1 MKAFQSRPFLVA
13 ATITASLCTSI
24 VPRPAHANIDK
35 RQAYNQIENGQIQS
49 VKARL
54 QEELRKNPANLQAAN
69 DLAVVLIAENQSDA
83 ARSVLEAALLAHP
96 NASDAFKNLRELAAR
111 QYADAYAK
119 AMGTQSK
126 RKDEPIRGAQLES
139 QQVKRAIALADA
151 KAQEA
156 ARQAKLAAERA
167 EAERQA
173 KLAAE
178 QARLAAAE
186 KAKRE
191 AEQQAAAAKAAQAA
205 QVAQATQATPA
216 AKPTEPATVVA
227 AAKPAAAPAAS
238 SSAGQPAADRTAS
251 DASAGDQALKQAVL
265 AWADSWEK
273 KNFKKYAGFYSETF
287 KAPKFPTKAK
297 WVEYRRP
304 RVMNKGRISV
314 RVDNIELK
322 VVGTN
327 TREVKFLQ
335 RYESGSLKVR
345 TTKKQL
351 WVLEGT
357 SWRIRSEES

>member
-1 MKAFQSRPFLVA
+1 MNAFRSRPYLVA
-13 ATITASLCTSI
+13 ATITASLCTALAI
-24 VPRPAHANIDK
+24 KPAHANIDK
-35 RQAYNQIENGQIQS
+35 RQAYTQIENGQIQS
-49 VKARL
+49 VKSRL

-83 ARSVLEAALLAHP
+83 ARSVLESALMAHP
-96 NASDAFKNLRELAAR
+96 SASDAFKNLRELAAR

-191 AEQQAAAAKAAQAA
+191 AEQQAAAAKAAQ
-205 QVAQATQATPA
+205 VAQASKPA
-216 AKPTEPATVVA
+216 EPTTLA
-227 AAKPAAAPAAS
+227 AAKPVAQPAPAATSATSAAPAATE
-238 SSAGQPAADRTAS
+238 PAAP
-251 DASAGDQALKQAVL
+251 AGAANDEALKQAVL

-287 KAPKFPTKAK
+287 KASKFPSKAK
-297 WVEYRRP
+297 WIDYRRP
-304 RVMNKGRISV
+304 RVLNKGRISV
-314 RVDNIELK
+314 RVDNIEVK
-322 VVGTN
+322 AVGAN

-335 RYESGSLKVR
+335 RYESGSLRVR

>member
-1 MKAFQSRPFLVA
+1 MNAFRSRPFLVA
-13 ATITASLCTSI
+13 ATITASLCSAVTI
-24 VPRPAHANIDK
+24 KPAQANIDK

-49 VKARL
+49 VKSRL

-83 ARSVLEAALLAHP
+83 ARGVLEAALMAHP
-96 NASDAFKNLRELAAR
+96 SASDAFKNLRELAAR

-191 AEQQAAAAKAAQAA
+191 AEQQAAAAAAAKAA
-205 QVAQATQATPA
+205 QVAQASKPA
-216 AKPTEPATVVA
+216 EPTTVA
-227 AAKPAAAPAAS
+227 AAKPAPAAASATSAAPASEPTAAAGAS
-238 SSAGQPAADRTAS
+238 
-251 DASAGDQALKQAVL
+251 GDEALKQAVL

-287 KAPKFPTKAK
+287 KASKFPSKAK
-297 WVEYRRP
+297 WIDYRRP
-304 RVMNKGRISV
+304 RVLNKGRISV
-314 RVDNIELK
+314 RVDNIEVK
-322 VVGTN
+322 AVSAN

-335 RYESGSLKVR
+335 RYESGSLRVR

>member
-1 MKAFQSRPFLVA
+1 MNAFRSRPFLVA
-13 ATITASLCTSI
+13 ATITAGLCSAVVAI
-24 VPRPAHANIDK
+24 KPAQANIDK

-49 VKARL
+49 VKSRL

-83 ARSVLEAALLAHP
+83 ARGVLESALLAHP
-96 NASDAFKNLRELAAR
+96 SASDAFKNLRELAAR

-191 AEQQAAAAKAAQAA
+191 AEQQAAAAAAAKAA
-205 QVAQATQATPA
+205 QVAQVNKPA
-216 AKPTEPATVVA
+216 EPTTLA
-227 AAKPAAAPAAS
+227 AAKPAAQPAPVVAAATNAAPAADQ
-238 SSAGQPAADRTAS
+238 AAPAAGA
-251 DASAGDQALKQAVL
+251 AGDEALKQAVL

-287 KAPKFPTKAK
+287 KASKFPSKAK
-297 WVEYRRP
+297 WIDYRRP
-304 RVMNKGRISV
+304 RVLNKGRISV
-314 RVDNIELK
+314 RVDNIEVK
-322 VVGTN
+322 AVGAN

-335 RYESGSLKVR
+335 RYESGTLRVR

-351 WVLEGT
+351 WVLEGS

>member
-1 MKAFQSRPFLVA
+1 MNAFRSRPFLVA
-13 ATITASLCTSI
+13 ATITAGLWST
-24 VPRPAHANIDK
+24 VAVRPAQANIDK

-49 VKARL
+49 VKSKL

-69 DLAVVLIAENQSDA
+69 DLAVVLIAEDQPDA
-83 ARSVLEAALLAHP
+83 ARGVLEAALLAHP
-96 NASDAFKNLRELAAR
+96 NAADAFKNLRELAAR

-139 QQVKRAIALADA
+139 QQVKRAIAMADA

-173 KLAAE
+173 KLSAE
-178 QARLAAAE
+178 QARLAAAD

-191 AEQQAAAAKAAQAA
+191 AEQQAAAAKGAA
-205 QVAQATQATPA
+205 VAQANKPA
-216 AKPTEPATVVA
+216 ETTTLA
-227 AAKPAAAPAAS
+227 AANPSQAPKAS
-238 SSAGQPAADRTAS
+238 NASAQPAAESAPPASSAAS
-251 DASAGDQALKQAVL
+251 DEALKQAVV

-273 KNFKKYAGFYSETF
+273 KNFKKYAGFYSENF
-287 KAPKFPTKAK
+287 KASKFPTKAD
-297 WVEYRRP
+297 WIDHRRP

-314 RVDNIELK
+314 RVDNIEVK
-322 VVGTN
+322 AVSTS

-335 RYESGSLKVR
+335 RYESGSLRVR

-351 WVLEGT
+351 WVLEGS

>member
-1 MKAFQSRPFLVA
+1 MNAFRSRPFLVA
-13 ATITASLCTSI
+13 ATITASLCSAVTI
-24 VPRPAHANIDK
+24 KPAQANIDR

-49 VKARL
+49 VKSRL

-83 ARSVLEAALLAHP
+83 ARGVLEAALMAHP
-96 NASDAFKNLRELAAR
+96 SASDAFKNLRELAAR

-191 AEQQAAAAKAAQAA
+191 AEQQAAAAAAAKAA
-205 QVAQATQATPA
+205 QVAQASKPA
-216 AKPTEPATVVA
+216 EPTTVA
-227 AAKPAAAPAAS
+227 AAKPAPAAASATSAAPASEPTAAAGAS
-238 SSAGQPAADRTAS
+238 
-251 DASAGDQALKQAVL
+251 GDEALKQAVL

-287 KAPKFPTKAK
+287 KASKFPSKAK
-297 WVEYRRP
+297 WIDYRRP
-304 RVMNKGRISV
+304 RVLNKGRISV
-314 RVDNIELK
+314 RVDNIEVK
-322 VVGTN
+322 AVSAN

-335 RYESGSLKVR
+335 RYESGSLRVR

>member
-1 MKAFQSRPFLVA
+1 MNAFRSRPFLVA
-13 ATITASLCTSI
+13 ATIAASLCSPVAI
-24 VPRPAHANIDK
+24 KPAHANIDK

-49 VKARL
+49 VKSRL

-69 DLAVVLIAENQSDA
+69 DLAVVLIAENQTDA
-83 ARSVLEAALLAHP
+83 ARGVLESALLAHP
-96 NASDAFKNLRELAAR
+96 SAADAFKNLRELAAR

-178 QARLAAAE
+178 QARVAAAE

-191 AEQQAAAAKAAQAA
+191 AEQQAAAAAAAKAA
-205 QVAQATQATPA
+205 QVAQAN
-216 AKPTEPATVVA
+216 KPTEPTTLA
-227 AAKPAAAPAAS
+227 AAKPVAPTAPAAEQAAPG
-238 SSAGQPAADRTAS
+238 AGA
-251 DASAGDQALKQAVL
+251 AGDEALKQAVL

-287 KAPKFPTKAK
+287 KASKFPTKAK
-297 WVEYRRP
+297 WIDYRRP
-304 RVMNKGRISV
+304 RVLNKGRISV
-314 RVDNIELK
+314 RVDNVEVK
-322 VVGTN
+322 AVGAN

-335 RYESGSLKVR
+335 RYESGSLRVR

>member
-1 MKAFQSRPFLVA
+1 MNALRTRPFLVA
-13 ATITASLCTSI
+13 ATISAGLWSSVALM
-24 VPRPAHANIDK
+24 PAQANIDK

-49 VKARL
+49 VKSKL

-69 DLAVVLIAENQSDA
+69 DLAVVLIAEDQPDA
-83 ARSVLEAALLAHP
+83 ARGVLEAALLAHP
-96 NASDAFKNLRELAAR
+96 NAADAFKNLRELAAR

-173 KLAAE
+173 KVSAE
-178 QARLAAAE
+178 QARLAAAD

-191 AEQQAAAAKAAQAA
+191 AEQQAAAAKGA
-205 QVAQATQATPA
+205 QVAQASKPSETTALAAANPTQAP
-216 AKPTEPATVVA
+216 K
-227 AAKPAAAPAAS
+227 AS
-238 SSAGQPAADRTAS
+238 NASAQPAAESAPPAS
-251 DASAGDQALKQAVL
+251 SATGGDEALKQAVI

-273 KNFKKYAGFYSETF
+273 KNFKKYAGFYSENF
-287 KAPKFPTKAK
+287 KASKFPTKAD
-297 WVEYRRP
+297 WIDHRRP
-304 RVMNKGRISV
+304 RVLNKGRISV
-314 RVDNIELK
+314 RVDNIEVK
-322 VVGTN
+322 AVSAN

-335 RYESGSLKVR
+335 RYESGSLRVR

-351 WVLEGT
+351 WVLEGA

>member
-1 MKAFQSRPFLVA
+1 MNAFRSRPFLVA
-13 ATITASLCTSI
+13 ATIAAGLWSTIA
-24 VPRPAHANIDK
+24 VKPAQANIDK

-49 VKARL
+49 VKSKL

-69 DLAVVLIAENQSDA
+69 DLAVVLIAEDQPDA
-83 ARSVLEAALLAHP
+83 ARGVLEAALLAHP
-96 NASDAFKNLRELAAR
+96 NAADAFKNLRELAAR

-139 QQVKRAIALADA
+139 QQVKRAIAMADA

-173 KLAAE
+173 KLSAE
-178 QARLAAAE
+178 QARLAAAD

-191 AEQQAAAAKAAQAA
+191 AEQQAAAAQGA
-205 QVAQATQATPA
+205 QVAQANKPAEAT
-216 AKPTEPATVVA
+216 TLA
-227 AAKPAAAPAAS
+227 AASPSQAPKAS
-238 SSAGQPAADRTAS
+238 NASAQPAAESAPPAS
-251 DASAGDQALKQAVL
+251 SAAGDEALKQAVV

-273 KNFKKYAGFYSETF
+273 KNFKKYAGFYSENF
-287 KAPKFPTKAK
+287 KASKFPTKAD
-297 WVEYRRP
+297 WIDHRRP

-314 RVDNIELK
+314 RVDNIEVK
-322 VVGTN
+322 AVSAS

-335 RYESGSLKVR
+335 RYESGSLRVR

-351 WVLEGT
+351 WVLEGS

>member
-1 MKAFQSRPFLVA
+1 MNAFRSRPFLVA
-13 ATITASLCTSI
+13 ATITAGLWST
-24 VPRPAHANIDK
+24 VAVRPAQANIDK

-49 VKARL
+49 VKSKL

-69 DLAVVLIAENQSDA
+69 DLAVVLIAEDQPDA
-83 ARSVLEAALLAHP
+83 ARGVLEAALLAHP
-96 NASDAFKNLRELAAR
+96 NAADAFKNLRELAAR

-139 QQVKRAIALADA
+139 QQVKRAIAMADA

-173 KLAAE
+173 KLSAE
-178 QARLAAAE
+178 QARLAAAD

-191 AEQQAAAAKAAQAA
+191 AEQQAAAAKGAA
-205 QVAQATQATPA
+205 VAQANKPA
-216 AKPTEPATVVA
+216 ETTTLA
-227 AAKPAAAPAAS
+227 AANPSQAPKAS
-238 SSAGQPAADRTAS
+238 NASAQPAAESAPPAS
-251 DASAGDQALKQAVL
+251 SAAGDEALKQAVV

-273 KNFKKYAGFYSETF
+273 KNFKKYAGFYSENF
-287 KAPKFPTKAK
+287 KASKFPTKAD
-297 WVEYRRP
+297 WIDHRRP

-314 RVDNIELK
+314 RVDNIEVK
-322 VVGTN
+322 AVSAS

-335 RYESGSLKVR
+335 RYESGSLRVR

-351 WVLEGT
+351 WVLEGS

>member
-1 MKAFQSRPFLVA
+1 MNAFRSRPYLVA
-13 ATITASLCTSI
+13 ATITASLCSALAI
-24 VPRPAHANIDK
+24 KPAHANIDK
-35 RQAYNQIENGQIQS
+35 RQAYTQIENGQIQS
-49 VKARL
+49 VKSRL

-83 ARSVLEAALLAHP
+83 ARGVLESALMAHP
-96 NASDAFKNLRELAAR
+96 SAADAFKNLRELAAR

-186 KAKRE
+186 KTKRE
-191 AEQQAAAAKAAQAA
+191 AEQQAAAAKAAQ
-205 QVAQATQATPA
+205 VAQANKPA
-216 AKPTEPATVVA
+216 EPTTLA
-227 AAKPAAAPAAS
+227 AAKPAAQPAPAAT
-238 SSAGQPAADRTAS
+238 SATSAAPAATEPAAPAAAS
-251 DASAGDQALKQAVL
+251 SDDALKQAVL

-287 KAPKFPTKAK
+287 KASKFPTKAK
-297 WVEYRRP
+297 WIDHRRP

-314 RVDNIELK
+314 RVDNIEVK
-322 VVGTN
+322 AVSAN

-335 RYESGSLKVR
+335 RYESGSLRVR

>member
-1 MKAFQSRPFLVA
+1 LVA
-13 ATITASLCTSI
+13 ATITAGLWST
-24 VPRPAHANIDK
+24 VAVKPAQANIDK

-49 VKARL
+49 VKSKL

-69 DLAVVLIAENQSDA
+69 DLAVVLIAEDQPDA
-83 ARSVLEAALLAHP
+83 ARGVLEAALLAHP
-96 NASDAFKNLRELAAR
+96 NAADAFKNLRELAAR

-139 QQVKRAIALADA
+139 QQVKRAIAMADA

-173 KLAAE
+173 KLSAE
-178 QARLAAAE
+178 QARLAAAD

-191 AEQQAAAAKAAQAA
+191 AEQQAAAAKGA
-205 QVAQATQATPA
+205 QVAQANKPA
-216 AKPTEPATVVA
+216 EMTTLA
-227 AAKPAAAPAAS
+227 AANPSQAPKAS
-238 SSAGQPAADRTAS
+238 NPSAQPAAESAPPTSSATS
-251 DASAGDQALKQAVL
+251 DEALKQAVV

-273 KNFKKYAGFYSETF
+273 KNFKKYAGFYSENF
-287 KAPKFPTKAK
+287 KASKFPTKAD
-297 WVEYRRP
+297 WIDHRRP

-314 RVDNIELK
+314 RVDNIEVK
-322 VVGTN
+322 AVSAS

-335 RYESGSLKVR
+335 RYESGSLRVR

-351 WVLEGT
+351 WVLEGS

>member
-1 MKAFQSRPFLVA
+1 MNAFRSRPFLVA
-13 ATITASLCTSI
+13 ATITASLCSSVAI
-24 VPRPAHANIDK
+24 KPAHANIDK

-49 VKARL
+49 VKSRL

-83 ARSVLEAALLAHP
+83 ARGVLESALLAHP
-96 NASDAFKNLRELAAR
+96 SAADAFKNLRELAAR

-191 AEQQAAAAKAAQAA
+191 AEQQAAAAAAAKAAP
-205 QVAQATQATPA
+205 VAQASKPA
-216 AKPTEPATVVA
+216 EPPTLA
-227 AAKPAAAPAAS
+227 AAKPAAQPAPVVAS
-238 SSAGQPAADRTAS
+238 SSSPTAEPAAP
-251 DASAGDQALKQAVL
+251 ASAAGDEALKQAVL

-273 KNFKKYAGFYSETF
+273 KNFKRYAGFYSETF
-287 KAPKFPTKAK
+287 KASKFPTKAK
-297 WVEYRRP
+297 WVDYRRP
-304 RVMNKGRISV
+304 RVLNKGRISV
-314 RVDNIELK
+314 RVDNIEVK
-322 VVGTN
+322 AVSAN

-335 RYESGSLKVR
+335 RYESGSLRVR

>member
-1 MKAFQSRPFLVA
+1 MNAFRSRPFLVA
-13 ATITASLCTSI
+13 ATITASLWST
-24 VPRPAHANIDK
+24 VAVKPAHANIDK

-49 VKARL
+49 VKSKL

-69 DLAVVLIAENQSDA
+69 DLAVVLIAEDQPDA
-83 ARSVLEAALLAHP
+83 ARGVLEAALLAHP
-96 NASDAFKNLRELAAR
+96 NAADAFKNLRELAAR

-139 QQVKRAIALADA
+139 QQVKRAIAMADA

-173 KLAAE
+173 KLSAE
-178 QARLAAAE
+178 QARLAAAD

-191 AEQQAAAAKAAQAA
+191 AEQQAAAAKGAA
-205 QVAQATQATPA
+205 VAQANKPA
-216 AKPTEPATVVA
+216 ETTTLA
-227 AAKPAAAPAAS
+227 AANPSQAPKAS
-238 SSAGQPAADRTAS
+238 NASAQPAAESAPPAS
-251 DASAGDQALKQAVL
+251 SAAGDEALKQAVV

-273 KNFKKYAGFYSETF
+273 KNFKKYAGFYSENF
-287 KAPKFPTKAK
+287 KASKFPTKAD
-297 WVEYRRP
+297 WIDHRRP

-314 RVDNIELK
+314 RVDNIE
-322 VVGTN
+322 VRAVSAS

-335 RYESGSLKVR
+335 RYESGSLRVR

-351 WVLEGT
+351 WVLEGS

>member
-1 MKAFQSRPFLVA
+1 MNAFRSRPFLVA
-13 ATITASLCTSI
+13 ATITASLCSAVAI
-24 VPRPAHANIDK
+24 KPAHANIDK

-49 VKARL
+49 VKSRL

-83 ARSVLEAALLAHP
+83 ARGVLESALMAHP
-96 NASDAFKNLRELAAR
+96 SASDAFKNLRELAAR

-191 AEQQAAAAKAAQAA
+191 AEQQAAAAAAAKAA
-205 QVAQATQATPA
+205 QVAQASKPA
-216 AKPTEPATVVA
+216 EPTTLA
-227 AAKPAAAPAAS
+227 AAKPAAQPAPAAPSATSVAPATEPSAPAGAS
-238 SSAGQPAADRTAS
+238 SDE
-251 DASAGDQALKQAVL
+251 ALRQAVL

-287 KAPKFPTKAK
+287 KASKFPSKAK
-297 WVEYRRP
+297 WIDYRRP
-304 RVMNKGRISV
+304 RVLNKGRISV
-314 RVDNIELK
+314 RVDNIEVK
-322 VVGTN
+322 AVSAN

-335 RYESGSLKVR
+335 RYESGSLRVR

>member
-13 ATITASLCTSI
+13 ATITASLCSSV
-24 VPRPAHANIDK
+24 VPRPAQANIDK

-49 VKARL
+49 VKTRL

-96 NASDAFKNLRELAAR
+96 GASDAFKNLRELAAR

-126 RKDEPIRGAQLES
+126 RKDEPIQGAQLES

-173 KLAAE
+173 KVAAE

-191 AEQQAAAAKAAQAA
+191 AEQQAAAAKAAQ
-205 QVAQATQATPA
+205 VAQATQATQTAKPA
-216 AKPTEPATVVA
+216 APATVVA
-227 AAKPAAAPAAS
+227 AAKPPAVAAS
-238 SSAGQPAADRTAS
+238 PSAQPAADQAAP
-251 DASAGDQALKQAVL
+251 DANAGDQALKQAVL

-287 KAPKFPTKAK
+287 KASKFPSKSK
-297 WVEYRRP
+297 WIEYRRP
-304 RVMNKGRISV
+304 RVLNKGRISV

-322 VVGTN
+322 VVGAN

>member
-1 MKAFQSRPFLVA
+1 MNAFRSRPFLVA
-13 ATITASLCTSI
+13 ATITASLCSAVTI
-24 VPRPAHANIDK
+24 KPAQANIDR

-49 VKARL
+49 VKSRL

-83 ARSVLEAALLAHP
+83 ARGVLEAALMAHP
-96 NASDAFKNLRELAAR
+96 SASDAFKNLRELAAR

-191 AEQQAAAAKAAQAA
+191 AEQQAAAAAAAAKAA
-205 QVAQATQATPA
+205 QVAQASKPA
-216 AKPTEPATVVA
+216 EPTTVA
-227 AAKPAAAPAAS
+227 AAKPAPAAASATSAAPASEPTAAAGAS
-238 SSAGQPAADRTAS
+238 
-251 DASAGDQALKQAVL
+251 GDEALKQAVL

-287 KAPKFPTKAK
+287 KASKFPSKAK
-297 WVEYRRP
+297 WIDYRRP
-304 RVMNKGRISV
+304 RVLNKGRISV
-314 RVDNIELK
+314 RVDNIEVK
-322 VVGTN
+322 AVSAN

-335 RYESGSLKVR
+335 RYESGSLRVR

>member
-1 MKAFQSRPFLVA
+1 MNAFRSRPYLVA
-13 ATITASLCTSI
+13 ATITASLCTALAI
-24 VPRPAHANIDK
+24 KPAHANIDK
-35 RQAYNQIENGQIQS
+35 RQAYTQIENGQIQS
-49 VKARL
+49 VKSRL

-83 ARSVLEAALLAHP
+83 ARSVLESALMAHP
-96 NASDAFKNLRELAAR
+96 SASDAFKNLRELAAR

-191 AEQQAAAAKAAQAA
+191 AEQQAAAAKAAQ
-205 QVAQATQATPA
+205 VAQASKPA
-216 AKPTEPATVVA
+216 EPTTLA
-227 AAKPAAAPAAS
+227 AAKPAAQPAPAV
-238 SSAGQPAADRTAS
+238 AATTTA
-251 DASAGDQALKQAVL
+251 AAPEQVAPGVGAAGDEALKQAVL

-287 KAPKFPTKAK
+287 KASKFPSKAK
-297 WVEYRRP
+297 WIDYRRP
-304 RVMNKGRISV
+304 RVLNKGRISV
-314 RVDNIELK
+314 RVDNIEVK
-322 VVGTN
+322 AVSAN

-335 RYESGSLKVR
+335 RYESGSLRVR